1 MWGAGGS
8 LKVTILQSSDSR
20 AFNTTPLTSGLRPGD
35 STSAAP
41 VLASIP
47 SKQTLQFFCYICK
60 TSCNSQQVLR
70 AGAGGSGLLGLWAY
84 FLYTAQGLPICLD
97 IS

>member
-20 AFNTTPLTSGLRPGD
+20 AFNTTSLTSGLRPGD
-35 STSAAP
+35 STSGAP
-41 VLASIP
+41 VLPSIP

-60 TSCNSQQVLR
+60 ANCNSQQVPR
-70 AGAGGSGLLGLWAY
+70 AGGGWGAQAGLWAY
-84 FLYTAQGLPICLD
+84 FLYTAQGLLICLD